1 MVKHVIWSNLNLNL
15 DDWKEWLLEDHPN
28 IDPDDEDALYRLIVD
43 TNNDY
48 LDDER
53 CNLDIQLSQP
63 ILVIADLGLWHGRRM
78 GYKEIE
84 SGNLRSISIHHDGR
98 NNCLFRAWKDGTTD
112 TQRENLKDKLYRGVA
127 TPQDISRVTRSIGK
141 EIGRVYGWN

>member
-28 IDPDDEDALYRLIVD
+28 IDPDDEDALYRLMVD
-43 TNNDY
+43 TNDDY

-53 CNLDIQLSQP
+53 CNLSIQLSQP
-63 ILVIADLGLWHGRRM
+63 ILVVADLGLWHGRRM

-84 SGNLRSISIHHDGR
+84 SGNIRD
-98 NNCLFRAWKDGTTD
+98 CLYDPNECALSGTLTATATCAASPSTTTAGTTACSG
-112 TQRENLKDKLYRGVA
+112 RGRTVLPIPSA
-127 TPQDISRVTRSIGK
+127 RI
-141 EIGRVYGWN
+141 

>member
-84 SGNLRSISIHHDGR
+84 SGNIRD
-98 NNCLFRAWKDGTTD
+98 CLYDPNEYVEMSTLSGTLTATATCAASPSTTTAGTTACSG
-112 TQRENLKDKLYRGVA
+112 RGRTVLPIPSA
-127 TPQDISRVTRSIGK
+127 RI
-141 EIGRVYGWN
+141 

>member
-28 IDPDDEDALYRLIVD
+28 IDPGDEDALYRLMVD
-43 TNNDY
+43 TNDDY

-53 CNLDIQLSQP
+53 CNLSIQLSQP
-63 ILVIADLGLWHGRRM
+63 ILVVADLGLWHGRRM

-84 SGNLRSISIHHDGR
+84 S
-98 NNCLFRAWKDGTTD
+98 
-112 TQRENLKDKLYRGVA
+112 DKHPRLPVR
-127 TPQDISRVTRSIGK
+127 P
-141 EIGRVYGWN
+141 E